1 MDNRMWCICT
11 MKYFIVNKNESFKD
25 ALMLHDAIWV
35 ELYSS
40 QIHMLKSKSP
50 VPQNVTLFGNKVV
63 VNAIG

>member
-1 MDNRMWCICT
+1 